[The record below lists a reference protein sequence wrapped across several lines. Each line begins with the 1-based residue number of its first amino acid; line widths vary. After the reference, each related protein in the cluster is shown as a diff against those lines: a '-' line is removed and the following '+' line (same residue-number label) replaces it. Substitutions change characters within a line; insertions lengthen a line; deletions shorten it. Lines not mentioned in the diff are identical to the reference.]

1 MRFFTVLYF
10 IPALA
15 VTSYAQNII
24 QPVWTSME
32 NTTGSGNLHLPYL
45 VQDTAHH
52 IFICTDAY
60 QPGPGLGFYVSKHD
74 QNGNFLWKQIH
85 QAPGSDLIYS
95 AATDNEGSIY
105 VGGNSYSL
113 VLGTSQHIVIKYDA
127 DGEKQWSYAYQD
139 TTAVGKFLSKL
150 IVLPDQDLL
159 VVGSFVDVPASN
171 SGMLV
176 TRLRPDGS
184 IVWTATYDAGTNNY
198 TTRDA
203 IVKDGRL
210 IVWGHW
216 GNAEGTGFF
225 CWQLDL
231 EGNTLE
237 GHATEAYSDDFQHHF
252 TTGADGNLY
261 VGDYYGEYKIT
272 KFKCNG
278 ETAWQYNKPVIIPPS
293 PNQSYAR
300 LSCIQ
305 TDSLGSVFGAGSIFT
320 DSLGWLEL
328 TTRLDSNGS
337 LIWEHT
343 IMLENAG
350 PAGPLKGI
358 TLDDGRFM
366 ITGAVTTNPDS
377 NHYQYFLALYN
388 ADGFEW
394 AGMTFLPG
402 PRYWA
407 DALCQ
412 DGNSIYVAGVSQPD
426 PPEEKQHFISKYFL
440 SDLVSG
446 AGAPFLS
453 VQPRPVYPNPFQ
465 DVLSMDLEQ
474 PSGPFRLTITDHT
487 GKTVRTQQGTLSG
500 GSIRVEQLG
509 HLPAGVYTV
518 HVVAGG
524 AVFVGRAVKV

>member
-1 MRFFTVLYF
+1 MRFFTVSYF
-10 IPALA
+10 IAALA

-24 QPVWTSME
+24 QPVWTTME

-74 QNGNFLWKQIH
+74 QNGNFLWKTIH
-85 QAPGSDLIYS
+85 QAPGSDVIYS

-139 TTAVGKFLSKL
+139 TSAVGKFLSKL

-176 TRLRPDGS
+176 TRLHPDGS

-272 KFKCNG
+272 KYKCNG
-278 ETAWQYNKPVIIPPS
+278 ETAWQYVKSGTTMGPYSVNTKMT
-293 PNQSYAR
+293 A
-300 LSCIQ
+300 IQ
-305 TDSLGSVFGAGSIFT
+305 VDSLGNVFGAGVVYLDSLGS
-320 DSLGWLEL
+320 LEL
-328 TTRLDSNGS
+328 TTRLTPNGEMV
-337 LIWEHT
+337 WEHSSVMESIEFANPKNG
-343 IMLENAG
+343 IM
-350 PAGPLKGI
+350 
-358 TLDDGRFM
+358 LDDGRFM
-366 ITGAVTTNPDS
+366 IAGTVSTNPDS
-377 NHYQYFLALYN
+377 NQYQYFLALYN
-388 ADGFEW
+388 ANGCEW
-394 AGMTFLPG
+394 AGMTNLPG
-402 PRYWA
+402 IRYWA
-407 DALCQ
+407 NTLCQ
-412 DGNSIYVAGVSQPD
+412 DSSSIYVGGVYKSD
-426 PPEEKQHFISKYFL
+426 PLADDLHFINKYFL

-453 VQPRPVYPNPFQ
+453 VQPRPVYPNPFH

-474 PSGPFRLTITDHT
+474 PSGPFRLSITDHT

-524 AVFVGRAVKV
+524 AVFAGRAVKE